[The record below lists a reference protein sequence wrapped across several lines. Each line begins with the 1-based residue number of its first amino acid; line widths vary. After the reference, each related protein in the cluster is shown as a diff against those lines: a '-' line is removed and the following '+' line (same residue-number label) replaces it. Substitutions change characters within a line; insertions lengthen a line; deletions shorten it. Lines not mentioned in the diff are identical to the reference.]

1 MTALLG
7 ELDAR
12 GYDFV
17 PPTPATHA
25 RVVSRRDTA
34 CDLRDIFG
42 WSLPW
47 TGDFPDASLAQLV
60 AAAGLAEPRPPGQ
73 RSRLR
78 VARLAGRL
86 FWHSAWPSVDQD
98 AVFFG
103 PDSYR
108 FAAFIDAELAA
119 RPATGLVV
127 DIGTGSGAGIVAAAR
142 HCRGCR
148 LVMTDIN
155 AAALE
160 LARINTTAAGIAVE
174 ARLGDGLAGLDGPV
188 DVALANPPY
197 LVDSGRTYRDGGGLI
212 GGQLS
217 VDLAAAAMAALR
229 PRGRVLLYTGAAVVA
244 GRMPLMAALADAATV
259 HGCALR
265 WRELDPDVFGDELER
280 DAYAGVD
287 RIAAIGV
294 VAERL

>member
-197 LVDSGRTYRDGGGLI
+197 LVDSGRTYRDGGRADRRAAI
-212 GGQLS
+212 GRSGRS
-217 VDLAAAAMAALR
+217 GDGGAEAARARAALYR
-229 PRGRVLLYTGAAVVA
+229 SSGRCG
-244 GRMPLMAALADAATV
+244 ADAAD
-259 HGCALR
+259 GSASGRDDGAWLR
-265 WRELDPDVFGDELER
+265 TTLARTRPRCLR
-280 DAYAGVD
+280 
-287 RIAAIGV
+287 
-294 VAERL
+294 